1 MIDISET
8 IIRQYSNSP
17 RLLRLLED
25 FRDNLDP
32 ATFYEMAMDNIFDPR
47 TASGVGLDI
56 WGRIVGVSRYI
67 DVAADKYLG
76 FAEAADLSADT
87 WNNAI
92 WYNGEGSG
100 TGSIAIT
107 DEMFRKLIF
116 AKAWTNQSDCSIPS
130 INGCLQ
136 MLFSDSGRAYAVDN
150 RDKSIT
156 FTFEFQPDAAQIAII
171 ENSGVMPV
179 PAGVSFSYEVET
191 T

>member
-32 ATFYEMAMDNIFDPR
+32 GAFYEMAMDNIFDPR

-67 DVAADKYLG
+67 DVAVDKYLG
-76 FAEAADLSADT
+76 FAEASDLNTDT
-87 WNNAI
+87 WGSAI
-92 WYNGEGSG
+92 WYNGGG
-100 TGSIAIT
+100 TKAGSIAMA

-116 AKAWTNQSDCSIPS
+116 AKAWSNMSDGSIPS

-136 MLFSDSGRAYAVDN
+136 MLFSDSGRVYAVDN

-156 FTFEFQPDAAQIAII
+156 FTFEFQPDAAQIAIV

-179 PAGVSFSYEVET
+179 PAGVSFSYEVKT
-191 T
+191 A

>member
-32 ATFYEMAMDNIFDPR
+32 AAFYEMAMDNIFDPR

-76 FAEAADLSADT
+76 FAEASDLNTDT
-87 WNNAI
+87 WGNAI
-92 WYNGEGSG
+92 WYNGGGTG
-100 TGSIAIT
+100 TGSIAMT

-156 FTFEFQPDAAQIAII
+156 FTFEFQPDVAQIAII

-179 PAGVSFSYEVET
+179 PAGVSFSYEVKT
-191 T
+191 A

>member
-32 ATFYEMAMDNIFDPR
+32 GAFYEMAMDRIFDPR

-67 DVAADKYLG
+67 DVAVDKYLG
-76 FAEAADLSADT
+76 FAEASDLNTDT
-87 WNNAI
+87 WGSAI
-92 WYNGEGSG
+92 WYNGGG
-100 TGSIAIT
+100 TKAGSIAMA

-116 AKAWTNQSDCSIPS
+116 AKAWSNLSDGSIPS

-136 MLFSDSGRAYAVDN
+136 MLFSDSGRVYAVDN

-156 FTFEFQPDAAQIAII
+156 FTFEFQPDAAQIAIV

-179 PAGVSFSYEVET
+179 PAGVAFSYEVKT
-191 T
+191 P